1 MGQGRSVPL
10 VKVDYVCQPLE
21 TLFSK
26 QLNKCHN
33 YFSFRHTLD
42 CGEHLGWVI
51 DIHPDYGSSSKYQGT
66 LGHKVNQKFKPA
78 TIYMT
83 YESPR

>member
-1 MGQGRSVPL
+1 MANFFNPKCFKFVF
-10 VKVDYVCQPLE
+10 VCRPLE
-21 TLFSK
+21 TIFK
-26 QLNKCHN
+26 QICVKNC
-33 YFSFRHTLD
+33 FTFRHTLN

-78 TIYMT
+78 TIYMA